1 MYHLV
6 KYRLRYVR
14 WECVI
19 LWFSFGHADPPLEEN
34 PDPEFENFKRFVKN
48 ILAVPK
54 EELDGQRAEQDRERE
69 ERQAG

>member
-1 MYHLV
+1 M
-6 KYRLRYVR
+6 
-14 WECVI
+14 
-19 LWFSFGHADPPLEEN
+19 WFSFGHADPPLEEN